1 MDNIFLR
8 SWHSHRDRND
18 LRIPSKEIAV
28 HPPVARSSLRAIM
41 THLISVARSDTPACD
56 PLASF
61 RRQPAP
67 DFPGGGFTIDVIGVC
82 HLYPGPGGWA
92 AIFASGAE
100 ISGGGSATTSD
111 QMYILAATRALDATP
126 IGAIVDVLTSSNLLA
141 QVQRGASARR
151 GNADLWRALDQA
163 CALRQVTFNQI
174 KEGEIAVRA
183 LAETEYEHQAD
194 GRTAALLPSLSHRP
208 ILGTYIG
215 VAP

>member
-18 LRIPSKEIAV
+18 LQIPSKEIAM
-28 HPPVARSSLRAIM
+28 HPPVARGSLRAIM
-41 THLISVARSDTPACD
+41 THLVSVARSDTPACD

-126 IGAIVDVLTSSNLLA
+126 IGAIVDADRITRTVQERCPPGGTLGTRIPLNPTRQSRSSSHNA
-141 QVQRGASARR
+141 KCNAR
-151 GNADLWRALDQA
+151 
-163 CALRQVTFNQI
+163 I
-174 KEGEIAVRA
+174 PAVRSRA
-183 LAETEYEHQAD
+183 GTDTKTETASWD
-194 GRTAALLPSLSHRP
+194 SFRR
-208 ILGTYIG
+208 
-215 VAP
+215 